1 MVTLTF
7 KAEKASKE
15 LIIIPTLVVDYSNK
29 EKATIELC
37 FGWLN
42 GMLSVY
48 INWTRKAKNS
58 TTNEAKCN

>member
-15 LIIIPTLVVDYSNK
+15 LVIIPTLVVDYSNTK
-29 EKATIELC
+29 KATIELV

-42 GMLSVY
+42 GILSIY
-48 INWTRKAKNS
+48 INWTRKAKNGAA
-58 TTNEAKCN
+58 NEAKCN